1 MISTDVIEKLEFSKV
16 LTVISSYAVTE
27 KGKSNILS
35 IFPSVNTEHIICEG
49 KLVSEAKNI
58 LIKSDLP
65 PLEYLPNIT
74 ESLLQSK
81 IDGVVLS
88 SKKILDILKLAEISR
103 SIFYYL
109 KRNSEFQEELN
120 KKNEHLF
127 NDKIFEHQ
135 IKKIINENGEINAN
149 ASSKLLEIRNEI
161 SWKNEELKKLVI
173 RIIKNLTKDDI
184 VREEYLTLRDGRI
197 VVPVKVEHKRHL
209 KGFIHSESAS
219 GQTVYIEPEETLE
232 LNNDIVSLA
241 FAEKREIERL
251 LKELTKFIGQ
261 HAAEL
266 SKSFELISEIDTIF
280 ARAKYSIE
288 IIGSFPEIN
297 SEKPFTITGGRHPL
311 LLKRLSREKSIPVD
325 LFHSKNIILITGP
338 NAGGKTVVLK
348 TIGLLCLMVQSGI
361 HIPASPDSVFNI
373 FTNILIDI
381 GDQQSLEDDLSTY
394 TSHLKNLKK
403 IVDTA
408 DDHSLVLLDE
418 IGTGTDPSAGAAIA
432 AEVLLRLNEVR
443 AKVLATTHHGSLKL
457 IASETSGFEN
467 AAMEFDSSTLTP
479 TYKFKQG
486 IPGSSYAFEI
496 ASRIGFDN
504 SFIRSAERFIDK
516 EQNKIEKFLV
526 DIETK
531 SHKLSERL
539 NQIEKEKNLLE
550 ELTAKYKSEY
560 ELLQKDKKNILK
572 NAKAEAAEY
581 ISGINKKV
589 EGEIKKLRES
599 NAEHEHI
606 KHVKNEIQQILQKN
620 EKLIEEDA
628 EVEIDSEI
636 TTGKFV
642 QIRNTNTSGKVVE
655 IDNQKKQALV
665 EVGKIKMK
673 IKLSE
678 LFPIKKPE
686 PEKVFHDYPVISS
699 KANTRLDIRGKKP
712 DEIEFEL
719 LKFIDDAYTTNL
731 SQVEILHGKGTG
743 ALKKVVNEILREHS
757 KVKSFYFAP
766 VEFGGEGITI
776 VEIK

>member
-16 LTVISSYAVTE
+16 LSVISSYAVTE
-27 KGKSNILS
+27 KGKLNILS
-35 IFPSVNTEHIICEG
+35 ILPSVQIDHIIHEG
-49 KLVSEAKNI
+49 NLVSEAKNI
-58 LIKSDLP
+58 LIKSDIP
-65 PLEYLPNIT
+65 PLEYLPDIS
-74 ESLLQSK
+74 ESLFQSR

-88 SKKILDILKLAEISR
+88 SKKILYILKLAEISR
-103 SIFYYL
+103 SIFYYI
-109 KRNSEFQEELN
+109 KRNSESQTELS
-120 KKNEHLF
+120 KKCEYLF

-135 IKKIINENGEINAN
+135 IKKIVNENGDVNAN

-161 SWKNEELKKLVI
+161 NSKNEELKKLVN

-209 KGFIHSESAS
+209 KGFIHSGSAS

-288 IIGSFPEIN
+288 IIGSFPDIK

-311 LLKRLSREKSIPVD
+311 LLKRLSRDKCTPLN
-325 LFHSKNIILITGP
+325 LFHSNNIILITGP

-348 TIGLLCLMVQSGI
+348 TVGLLCLMVQSGI

-381 GDQQSLEDDLSTY
+381 GDQQSIEDDLSTY
-394 TSHLKNLKK
+394 TSHLKNLKQ

-432 AEVLLRLNEVR
+432 AEVLIRLNEVR

-479 TYKFKQG
+479 TYNFKQG

-504 SFIRSAERFIDK
+504 SFIHSAERFIDT

-531 SHKLSERL
+531 SHKLDKEL
-539 NQIEKEKNLLE
+539 KLIENEKMLLE
-550 ELTAKYKSEY
+550 ELIAKYKNEND
-560 ELLQKDKKNILK
+560 LLQNEKKNILK
-572 NAKAEAAEY
+572 TAKAEAAEY
-581 ISGINKKV
+581 ISGINKIV
-589 EGEIKKLRES
+589 ESEIKRLRES
-599 NAEHEHI
+599 NAEHESI
-606 KHVKNEIQQILQKN
+606 KQVKKEIKQIFQRNE
-620 EKLIEEDA
+620 ELIKEEI
-628 EVEIDSEI
+628 EVKVDSEI
-636 TTGKFV
+636 MIGNFV
-642 QIRNTNTSGKVVE
+642 QIRNTNTTGKVIE
-655 IDNQKKQALV
+655 IDDQKKQAHV
-665 EVGKIKMK
+665 EVGKTKMK
-673 IKLSE
+673 IGLSE
-678 LFPIKKPE
+678 LLPIKKPE
-686 PEKVFHDYPVISS
+686 PEKELHDYPIISS

-712 DEIEFEL
+712 DEIGFEL
-719 LKFIDDAYTTNL
+719 LKFIDDAYTINL